1 MFNKHN
7 GMPTDNFTSNHND
20 KYVNFM
26 CPINL
31 AKYLAELT
39 KQVVEY
45 RVIKE
50 TDGSHSVAIVGF

>member
-1 MFNKHN
+1 MNWKIEYERN
-7 GMPTDNFTSNHND
+7 NPMNNND

-45 RVIKE
+45 KVIKE
-50 TDGSHSVAIVGF
+50 TDGSFSVIIVGF

>member
-1 MFNKHN
+1 MNN
-7 GMPTDNFTSNHND
+7 ND

-50 TDGSHSVAIVGF
+50 TDGSFSVIIVGF